1 MMQEYPKDPEHTAG
15 EDEKYAYWLACI
27 KGCTPRVRGRLFAV
41 CQNAKEVYELREAE
55 LEKIPG
61 LMHKD
66 IGRII
71 ESKKTW
77 DIGGAWDA
85 LARSKSRF
93 VSMEQPGYPK
103 RLRELSDAP
112 YGIFYRGRLPDAA
125 QFHAAVVG
133 ARMCSEYG
141 RTVARELAR
150 ELAAQDAAVIS
161 GMAQGIDAAGHR
173 GALDSGG
180 DTYAVL
186 GCGVDVCYPNC
197 HRQLYEQIGSYGGL
211 LSEYPPGTKPLPA
224 YFPQRNRLISVLS
237 DVVFIIEAKEKSGSL
252 ITADFA
258 LEQGRDIYALP
269 GRITDTLSAGCN
281 RLIAQGAGIL
291 LSVEDCMKEL
301 ALYASRK
308 KSCQKNLVPQSTL
321 KPGNCEIFVNLH
333 KFSLEKDELLV
344 YGCLGLLPTG
354 FEELLEK
361 TGLDIQALSRILAA
375 LLQKH
380 QIEEVF
386 KNHYKIITE

>member
-1 MMQEYPKDPEHTAG
+1 MQNVEN
-15 EDEKYAYWLACI
+15 EKYAYWLSCI
-27 KGCTPRVRGRLFAV
+27 KGCTPRVRRSLFAV
-41 CQNAKEVYELREAE
+41 CAHAKEAYELDENC

-66 IGRII
+66 VSRII
-71 ESKKTW
+71 QSKKTW
-77 DIGGAWDA
+77 DIDGRWHE
-85 LARSKSRF
+85 LSRAKIRF
-93 VSMEQPGYPK
+93 ASMEQQAYPPQ
-103 RLRELSDAP
+103 LRELSDAP
-112 YGIFYRGRLPDAA
+112 YGIFYRGSLPVP
-125 QFHAAVVG
+125 QQLHVAVVG

-150 ELAAQDAAVIS
+150 ELAARDVAVIS
-161 GMAQGIDAAGHR
+161 GMARGIDAAAHR

-186 GCGVDVCYPNC
+186 GCGVDVCYPNY
-197 HRQLYEQIGSYGGL
+197 HRQLYDEIGKGGGL
-211 LSEYPPGTKPLPA
+211 LSEYPPGTCPLPA

-252 ITADFA
+252 ITADCA
-258 LEQGRDIYALP
+258 LEQGRDVYALP
-269 GRITDTLSAGCN
+269 GRITDALSAGCN
-281 RLIAQGAGIL
+281 RLIAQGAGIF
-291 LSVEDCMKEL
+291 LSVEDVLMELSLSAVYAKE
-301 ALYASRK
+301 K
-308 KSCQKNLVPQSTL
+308 KSAPRSTL
-321 KPGNCEIFVNLH
+321 KSGNCEIFDNLH

-361 TGLDIQALSRILAA
+361 TGLDIQALSQILAA

-380 QIEEVF
+380 RIEEVF
-386 KNHYKIITE
+386 KNHYKKLRNE